1 MVAYWDL
8 GKVVVKNRFAY
19 FILLLLPNNMLFFR
33 YIWIIFSIMLLTI
46 STILLM
52 IFDSDQ
58 SGLNLLFETT
68 SAFSTT
74 GLSAIGSGNLSAPSK
89 IVLILLMYIGRVGPI
104 SFILTLNSTYGS
116 KGKNMTLPE
125 GKVMVG

>member
-1 MVAYWDL
+1 MYKRQVYSVMRGFEDTTTFKRRVGRSTIYKAIAL
-8 GKVVVKNRFAY
+8 VF
-19 FILLLLPNNMLFFR
+19 
-33 YIWIIFSIMLLTI
+33 FSIMLLTI

-104 SFILTLNSTYGS
+104 SFILTLNLSLIHIYPS
-116 KGKNMTLPE
+116 I
-125 GKVMVG
+125 